1 VSMAPAEGPSLQ
13 TAERP
18 ETPDLS
24 MEKLARTE
32 VASRAMLSACISRPA
47 RCPRTGTYGGW
58 LWNNRP
64 VRVPSEAL
72 PRADGAG
79 RIFLRLSFSRLATR
93 RLQ

>member
-64 VRVPSEAL
+64 VRVPQRRCRERMA
-72 PRADGAG
+72 RGG
-79 RIFLRLSFSRLATR
+79 SFSRLATR